1 MMDLRR
7 LSKRARAQLQAV
19 IGSDSS
25 ARVVRRAQALLWLAN
40 GESVDSIAERLGV
53 VRQTV
58 YNWQQAF
65 SRRSLKPLRQRLR
78 DEPRSGRPASQ
89 LALALHWLP
98 RLLPSSP
105 REFGYRARRWTCW
118 LLCKQ
123 IEQHS
128 HEPIGRNTVRR
139 ALHQLR
145 YRFKRPRYVLARRA
159 QHWRQS
165 KGGSKQA

>member
-1 MMDLRR
+1 MTDLRR
-7 LSKRARAQLQAV
+7 LSKREREQLRAV
-19 IGSDSS
+19 IRTESS
-25 ARVVRRAQALLWLAN
+25 ARVMRRAQALLWLAN
-40 GESVDSIAERLGV
+40 GESVDAVAARLGV

-58 YNWQQAF
+58 YNWRQEF
-65 SRRSLKPLRQRLR
+65 VRRSAEPLLQRLR
-78 DEPRSGRPASQ
+78 DEPRSGRPATKIEI
-89 LALALHWLP
+89 ALHWL
-98 RLLPSSP
+98 RQLLPCSP
-105 REFGYRARRWTCW
+105 REFGYRARSWTSW

-128 HEPIGRNTVRR
+128 HETIGLNTVRR

-159 QHWRQS
+159 PNWRQS